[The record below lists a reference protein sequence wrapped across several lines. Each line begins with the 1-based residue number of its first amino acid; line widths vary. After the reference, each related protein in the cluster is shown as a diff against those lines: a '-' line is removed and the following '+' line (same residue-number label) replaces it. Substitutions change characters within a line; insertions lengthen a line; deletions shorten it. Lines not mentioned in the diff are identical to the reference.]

1 MKLRTLSEAPIL
13 NGTRVLIR
21 IDSDVDV
28 VNGKIAPESA
38 YRLDCVLPTL
48 KFLLKKKAVV
58 TVMGHR
64 GRPAGKKVAALSLA
78 PAQKYLEGKLKTKLN
93 FLPNTRFDAREEKND
108 IGYARELAE
117 DQDIFINDS
126 FATAHRK
133 HASTHAITRVL
144 PSYAGLQFVKEVAEL
159 EAIRDAAPQPLSLII
174 GGSKIETKIPL
185 INQFTKS
192 AQHIFIVGA
201 AANAFFAARGM
212 KIGSSVVSPASI
224 RAAKKLLLQKNIII
238 PVDVIVQSGKK
249 SRAVALPDESNQKRF
264 EICSG
269 REIILDIGPAS
280 LVCMSEMLASARGII
295 WNGPPGKFEQQ
306 PFHLGTVRVARMLA
320 HAGRSGATVVA
331 GGGETVTGIL
341 QSKMSNGYTH
351 ISTGGG
357 AMLEFLSGARM
368 PVIEALLAKTE

>member
-1 MKLRTLSEAPIL
+1 MKLNSLASAPIQK
-13 NGTRVLIR
+13 GIRVLVR
-21 IDSDVDV
+21 IDSDIDIVR
-28 VNGKIAPESA
+28 GKIAPESA

-144 PSYAGLQFVKEVAEL
+144 PSYAGLQFVKEVEEL
-159 EAIRDAAPQPLSLII
+159 EAIRDASPQPLSLII

-185 INQFTKS
+185 INQFTKY

-269 REIILDIGPAS
+269 REMILDIGPAS